1 MIAGGKG
8 GGDDESSNILQLW
21 ARECQSVWRRRK
33 AHSEARGDVEPHQY
47 TDDDATSGKCDFEES
62 GVGGDIVFVDGIL
75 KCADDHH
82 ARHQQDDAA
91 NH

>member
-8 GGDDESSNILQLW
+8 GSDDEGTNILQLR
-21 ARECQSVWRRRK
+21 ARERQSVWRRRK
-33 AHSEARGDVEPHQY
+33 AHSEARGDVEPHQH
-47 TDDDATSGKCDFEES
+47 TDDDAAGGKCHLEES

-82 ARHQQDDAA
+82 TCHQQDDAA